1 MTKIGI
7 TTSQDFDNNNLIKLV
22 EKFGSEHQLVNS
34 ETNIANSGID
44 GLILTGSIS
53 INGKQ
58 KKNNL
63 ESDMLDYVYKHKI
76 PVLAIGNGM
85 IVMNLNAGGT
95 FSNVSH
101 DHFTDNEHESN
112 FHRIFISPGSKLAS
126 IVGAGGF
133 VRVNSRHQIGILESD
148 KSSKLMSSAW
158 SLEDG
163 VVEAVQHSVYTT
175 AFGVQFLPDMR
186 LEIPP
191 HFDRLFENLIYDVNH
206 TT

>member
-1 MTKIGI
+1 MCIRD
-7 TTSQDFDNNNLIKLV
+7 S
-22 EKFGSEHQLVNS
+22 
-34 ETNIANSGID
+34 
-44 GLILTGSIS
+44 
-53 INGKQ
+53 
-58 KKNNL
+58 
-63 ESDMLDYVYKHKI
+63 
-76 PVLAIGNGM
+76 
-85 IVMNLNAGGT
+85 
-95 FSNVSH
+95 
-101 DHFTDNEHESN
+101 
-112 FHRIFISPGSKLAS
+112 
-126 IVGAGGF
+126 

>member
-1 MTKIGI
+1 MTTIGI
-7 TTSQDFDNNNLIKLV
+7 TTSQNFDSNNLVKLV
-22 EKFGSEHQLVNS
+22 EKFGAKHELVSLN
-34 ETNIANSGID
+34 TNIENSKIE

-53 INGKQ
+53 IDGQ
-58 KKNNL
+58 EKKNDFEINA
-63 ESDMLDYVYKHKI
+63 LDYAYQHKI

-95 FSNVSH
+95 FSDVSH
-101 DHFTDNEHESN
+101 DHFTDNQNESS

-148 KSSKLMSSAW
+148 KSSKLLSSAW

-163 VVEAVQHSVYTT
+163 VIEAVQHSTYTT
-175 AFGVQFLPDMR
+175 AFGVQFLPDTR

-191 HFDRLFENLIYDVNH
+191 HFDRLFENLIYDINH